1 MDRNKIFNKF
11 NGRCAYCGEPLGKR
25 WQADHVVPLY
35 RNCADEELER
45 MGVVRGEDNED
56 NLVPSCQSCNYHKS
70 TYTVEGF
77 RERIKQ
83 FVTALNRDSV
93 QYRMAKKY
101 GLVKETD
108 NEIEFY
114 FEKYGE
120 GKSTTNW

>member
-1 MDRNKIFNKF
+1 MTYDRNKIFNKF

-25 WQADHVVPLY
+25 WHADHVVPLY
-35 RNCADEELER
+35 RNSTDEELER
-45 MGVVRGEDNED
+45 MGVKRGEDNED

-101 GLVKETD
+101 GLVEET
-108 NEIEFY
+108 NNKIKFY
-114 FEKYGE
+114 FETFDENK
-120 GKSTTNW
+120 